1 MIINLIIVVLVMKIL
16 LLLLV
21 SMASAQAV
29 ARDSIKLAG
38 PAAVVSYPLM
48 VMAERQSLAHRD
60 IHLSFTRWKNPDQLR
75 AMILDGQ
82 ADFSAMPSNLA
93 AIFYNRG
100 HKLTLLNISIW
111 NIMWI
116 LSRDP
121 QLTSLAQLAGREIV
135 VPFKNDMPS
144 IVLNKLLDANT
155 DPKAAPVKLRS
166 SQNLMDATHLLLA
179 GQVEHALLVEPA
191 ASMALLRNRQ
201 QGKRPLYRQLG
212 ISELWRKSFAE
223 SPYLPQAGIVANTTV
238 NRDKALVAEFHR
250 EYQAAANWCKG
261 NATDCAAIVRRYL
274 PKAPLPALIEAI
286 EVTDLEARQASSVR
300 ADLER
305 FYRLVAGKRQQRIGG
320 RLPDE
325 DFYL

>member
-1 MIINLIIVVLVMKIL
+1 MKLLLFLFLTVLV
-16 LLLLV
+16 V
-21 SMASAQAV
+21 TPCMAQQ
-29 ARDSIKLAG
+29 SIRLAG

-48 VMAERQSLAHRD
+48 VMTDRQSLAHRD

-121 QLTSLAQLAGREIV
+121 QLTSLEQLAGREIV

-144 IVLNKLLDANT
+144 IVLNKLLVANT
-155 DPKAAPVKLRS
+155 DPQAAPVRLRS

-179 GQVEHALLVEPA
+179 GQVDHALLVEPA
-191 ASMALLRNRQ
+191 ASMALFRNRQ
-201 QGKRPLYRQLG
+201 QGERPLYRQLAV
-212 ISELWRKSFAE
+212 SALWRKSFPE
-223 SPYLPQAGIVANTTV
+223 SPHLPQAGIVANTTV
-238 NRDKALVAEFHR
+238 NRNKALVAEFHR

-261 NATDCAAIVRRYL
+261 NATDCAEIVRRYL
-274 PKAPLPALIEAI
+274 PKAPLPALVEAI
-286 EVTDLEARQASSVR
+286 EVTELEARQAGSVR

-305 FYRLVAGKRQQRIGG
+305 FYRLVAGQRQQRIGG

-325 DFYL
+325 GFYL